1 MGYLTDLL
9 DQKEPIQ
16 KIAIMIAKHFKSLL
30 VAKIA
35 TQEGK
40 NVMDYLS
47 TKSVYAA
54 NKYKEQAKRF
64 TKEELIRMISD
75 LAQLDV
81 DAKNGKID
89 LLIGLQKVI
98 AQ

>member
-1 MGYLTDLL
+1 
-9 DQKEPIQ
+9 
-16 KIAIMIAKHFKSLL
+16 MIAKHFKSLL
-30 VAKIA
+30 IAKEA
-35 TQEGK
+35 LKSGK
-40 NVMDYLS
+40 DPMNYLS

-64 TKEELIRMISD
+64 EEKELIKRIQE

-81 DAKNGKID
+81 DAKVGKID
-89 LLIGLQKVI
+89 LQIGIEKWI